1 MRFAG
6 GTGSENVGMS
16 NVNGVKTSIA
26 ECLRFPVPWQSW
38 QGESVLRRS
47 RKVELMDIR
56 LIFLNFVFAC
66 VLSDGPCFRRPVM
79 VGFS

>member
-16 NVNGVKTSIA
+16 NVNEVKTFIA

-38 QGESVLRRS
+38 QGESVLRCS
-47 RKVELMDIR
+47 RQAITDGYQVNIPEL
-56 LIFLNFVFAC
+56 FVR
-66 VLSDGPCFRRPVM
+66 V
-79 VGFS
+79 

>member
-16 NVNGVKTSIA
+16 NVNEVKTFIA

-47 RKVELMDIR
+47 RKVEPMDIR
-56 LIFLNFVFAC
+56 LIFLNY
-66 VLSDGPCFRRPVM
+66 
-79 VGFS
+79 